1 MEMKSPALLVSYH
14 EYDDFECD
22 EPDLTFWLKQ
32 RARRNQLSGASR
44 VFVICEPGTER
55 VIGYY
60 SLSAGSVERSQ
71 APRALRQNM
80 PDPLP
85 VMILGRL
92 AIDSEWTGKGLG
104 TDLLQD
110 AVMRCQYVYENI
122 GIVAIL
128 VHAISDA
135 ARDFYI
141 HHGFKP
147 SPLTEHT
154 LFLPMPK
161 ALS

>member
-1 MEMKSPALLVSYH
+1 MEIKIPQLLVAYH

-22 EPDLTFWLKQ
+22 DPDLTFWLKY
-32 RARRNQLSGASR
+32 RAKRSQLLDASR

-60 SLSAGSVERSQ
+60 SLSSGSIERTLV
-71 APRALRQNM
+71 PRAVRQNI
-80 PDPLP
+80 PDKLP

-110 AVMRCQYVYENI
+110 AVMRCQYLYQNI
-122 GIVAIL
+122 GIAAVL

-141 HHGFKP
+141 HRGFIP
-147 SPLTEHT
+147 SPLNEHT
-154 LFLPMPK
+154 LFLPLP
-161 ALS
+161 AEL